1 MTGRR
6 GVALEPAEV
15 ARRLPHRHPFLLLDR
30 VDDLE
35 AGVSAV
41 GTKNVSI
48 ADPVFAGHFPG
59 NPIYPG
65 VHMVEVAAQLCGL
78 IASSDEQEPVR
89 GYLASIKRF
98 KFLALV
104 VPGDQL
110 RVSARAGASIG
121 ALTEFAV
128 EITVAGRVVASGV
141 LAIARAAG

>member
-1 MTGRR
+1 MSARR
-6 GVALEPAEV
+6 SGALNPVEV

-30 VDDLE
+30 VDDLKP
-35 AGVSAV
+35 GVSAV

-48 ADPVFAGHFPG
+48 TDPVFAGHFPA

-78 IASSDEQEPVR
+78 IGSSEGEAPML

-104 VPGDQL
+104 VPGDQMTIT
-110 RVSARAGASIG
+110 ARAGVSIG
-121 ALTEFAV
+121 ALTEYTV
-128 EITVAGRVVASGV
+128 EITVARTVVASGV
-141 LAIARAAG
+141 LSIARTGA